1 MRIVRHLSVLSLAAA
16 AVVLSGSGTARAGGP
31 IALTDGQLD
40 RVTAGGATVVSS
52 ADAQGL
58 GVFSTATTTGN
69 SFVTQGAS
77 QVPGNPGLGTSMGVA
92 VGTAVGVGTNLGV
105 QGAAPAS
112 SGTAVTTAGV
122 ADGNFV
128 LTSSNNYAVQG
139 AGGVTFQV
147 GWTVVYG
154 SWIGL

>member
-1 MRIVRHLSVLSLAAA
+1 MKAVRQLSMLSLAAA
-16 AVVLSGSGTARAGGP
+16 GLLLSPLSARAGGA

-40 RVTAGGATVVSS
+40 RVTAGGATVISS
-52 ADAQGL
+52 SDAQGL
-58 GVFSTATTTGN
+58 GVFATATTTGN
-69 SFVTQGAS
+69 TFVTQGAS
-77 QVPGNPGLGTSMGVA
+77 QIPGNPGLGTSMGIA

-128 LTSSNNYAVQG
+128 VNSTNNYTLQG
-139 AGGVTFQV
+139 AGGVTFQL
-147 GWTVVYG
+147 GYTVVYG
-154 SWIGL
+154 AWIGL

>member
-1 MRIVRHLSVLSLAAA
+1 MKAVGRLSMLGLAAA
-16 AVVLSGSGTARAGGP
+16 TGILSSSLAARAGGP

-58 GVFSTATTTGN
+58 GVFTTATTTGN
-69 SFVTQGAS
+69 SFVSQGVS
-77 QVPGNPGLGTSMGVA
+77 QVPGNPGLGTSMGFA

-128 LTSSNNYAVQG
+128 LNATNNYAVQG
-139 AGGVTFQV
+139 AGGVSYQI
-147 GWTVVYG
+147 GYTVVYG
-154 SWIGL
+154 AWIGL